1 MKKNGKLLNENS
13 GQEIEFRGKGT
24 GIFIEK
30 KGKGYI
36 FTHNG
41 EDLTGSTY
49 SYIDNVMNANGIV
62 MTKGMN
68 GSKKLVHISDYMP
81 EDDMDESSRNN
92 KRMGESEFQ
101 NDRYYLTVDT
111 DERGEYGATLY
122 NYDDEVVWDCDTE
135 TASQLIEDGFLKYK
149 PDQDLDRLAKY
160 LSSNQIIPRGSSIDD
175 EKQDMDENRRIK
187 EHKKSKRM
195 MVLENRLRAVIRPIV
210 RGMLSEGNKAKKIKE
225 DVAPV
230 HRFVKYLK
238 TQAEAREIKDKVN
251 KINKDVQVTIKKN
264 TSPKKFGNFGVEVV
278 IPNKILNSELSSQID
293 YMLDE
298 Y

>member
-81 EDDMDESSRNN
+81 EEGDVEESRYMRESR
-92 KRMGESEFQ
+92 
-101 NDRYYLTVDT
+101 
-111 DERGEYGATLY
+111 
-122 NYDDEVVWDCDTE
+122 
-135 TASQLIEDGFLKYK
+135 
-149 PDQDLDRLAKY
+149 
-160 LSSNQIIPRGSSIDD
+160 
-175 EKQDMDENRRIK
+175 
-187 EHKKSKRM
+187 KSKRRVM
-195 MVLENRLRAVIRPIV
+195 LENRLRAVIRPIV
-210 RGMLSEGNKAKKIKE
+210 RSILNEGKKQYYTMNNVGSSKYTLNFH
-225 DVAPV
+225 DG
-230 HRFVKYLK
+230 VKK
-238 TQAEAREIKDKVN
+238 
-251 KINKDVQVTIKKN
+251 NKDGSDFWDIRIFKNKTDLAKAMVQLGKQGYTEGR
-264 TSPKKFGNFGVEVV
+264 P
-278 IPNKILNSELSSQID
+278 
-293 YMLDE
+293 
-298 Y
+298 